1 VKLDIPADRL
11 ERAQARV
18 DQLLDALRR
27 ETQRLAPDVDSALVF
42 NPKEATAEEAPKG

>member
-1 VKLDIPADRL
+1 VKSEIPVADL

-27 ETQRLAPDVDSALVF
+27 ETARLGPEVDSALVF
-42 NPKEATAEEAPKG
+42 RPDAEQAE